1 MFGQFKFRL
10 EKAPSKPR
18 NRDHKN
24 IWTKLEKAIPRT
36 KQEWQKDRRRHDF
49 DPAER
54 IHDTLS
60 RLLERDSD
68 LYKFY
73 SWLDVMSTRLFM
85 GISLKRITS
94 YVNTW
99 ALDSYVLGEDEHGI
113 FRQVLET
120 KTMFPCLPPAPL
132 HPSAPSIEPPLPL
145 MQHFLLLEMPERM
158 RHGISTSSKYLQGYH
173 PPPVCWSGAD
183 IFCYHWEPVHLAI
196 ADQAIDLLVSSGHF
210 LKGEYPRASFR
221 AMHHESGSATTPT
234 GQYQIVVLVIQDSA
248 EPSKV
253 SIGGYMHGDS

>member
-1 MFGQFKFRL
+1 
-10 EKAPSKPR
+10 
-18 NRDHKN
+18 
-24 IWTKLEKAIPRT
+24 
-36 KQEWQKDRRRHDF
+36 
-49 DPAER
+49 
-54 IHDTLS
+54 
-60 RLLERDSD
+60 
-68 LYKFY
+68 
-73 SWLDVMSTRLFM
+73 
-85 GISLKRITS
+85 
-94 YVNTW
+94 
-99 ALDSYVLGEDEHGI
+99 
-113 FRQVLET
+113 
-120 KTMFPCLPPAPL
+120 MFPCLPPAPLHPCTPAPL

-158 RHGISTSSKYLQGYH
+158 RHDISTSSKYLQGYH

-221 AMHHESGSATTPT
+221 AIHHESGSATTPT
-234 GQYQIVVLVIQDSA
+234 GQYQIVVLVIQGSA